1 MTIST
6 KAQGTVRTLQKGKG
20 AKLKANRA
28 FLART
33 FNMI

>member
-6 KAQGTVRTLQKGKG
+6 KAQGTVRTLQKG